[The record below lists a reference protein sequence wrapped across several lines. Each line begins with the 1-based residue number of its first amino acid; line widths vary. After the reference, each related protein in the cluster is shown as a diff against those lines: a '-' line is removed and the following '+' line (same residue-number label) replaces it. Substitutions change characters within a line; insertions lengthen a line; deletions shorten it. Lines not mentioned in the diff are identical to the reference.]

1 MYARECG
8 CAVGRIR
15 VGFFGGSGAGRDAT
29 VRVMRGKAP
38 LAGPGPAKILRAAV
52 CAAAALTGLVA
63 GPADWAQGGGDT
75 YFEFGT
81 VVAMGKHDVDLQTF
95 DPQRQRLV
103 QRSYALGKGTQAD
116 TVHVGDKVEV
126 IYQAGAPGAE
136 WVLTRL
142 LVLHGEVPKA
152 GPADNGLAVD
162 VAPRAGAGAARPA
175 GNAAASAAP
184 DFAPAAPS
192 APSAPLP
199 DTARTAAAP
208 ATAANTAP
216 PAVVPARK
224 PVNTGRG
231 GKNTAAVPARAPA
244 SATALNKAPAN
255 AKGAGT
261 TQPVA
266 LGGTA
271 GKAIPG
277 VISIPLGVGGTTAA
291 PRAPGLKGV
300 TQEAPG
306 QECGREA
313 DWPSLPI
320 SMAVLDFR
328 YPTENEEA
336 NDVSKTGGGSGTAIA
351 DLVYNQLSAEQPEF
365 QMRRGDREKLFRM
378 DFAGAARLGRQLGV
392 DSVLLGTFAPVE
404 VASPDPAF
412 PNPVKAYTLRAGVVE
427 TCTGQL
433 LYRLTSITCPAAPG
447 GGPPP
452 VKGTLPPSCPGS
464 EISVKDT
471 VNPLESA
478 EAYKQPI
485 DMLLGPLL
493 HNGTPAGVI
502 GSAGVVTAVNGNNVT
517 IRVGPQGAHNGVP
530 VSIHAFRLA
539 KNPSTNTLQRF
550 EDTEIGRLMVQR
562 VNGSTATGT
571 YSGDVA
577 PKPGDTAEVITE

>member
-1 MYARECG
+1 M
-8 CAVGRIR
+8 R
-15 VGFFGGSGAGRDAT
+15 V
-29 VRVMRGKAP
+29 KPP
-38 LAGPGPAKILRAAV
+38 LARLGPGKRRRAGAY
-52 CAAAALTGLVA
+52 AAALVGLAVGVGA
-63 GPADWAQGGGDT
+63 WAQGGGDS

-81 VVAMGKHDVDLQTF
+81 VVALGKHDVDLQTF

-126 IYQAGAPGAE
+126 IYQAGLPGAE

-152 GPADNGLAVD
+152 GPADNGLAVEM
-162 VAPRAGAGAARPA
+162 APGSGAGPANGPAAGSATARPA
-175 GNAAASAAP
+175 GSPGRNAGSSVSPAGGQAPASAAL
-184 DFAPAAPS
+184 PAATP
-192 APSAPLP
+192 ANTP
-199 DTARTAAAP
+199 TAAAVD
-208 ATAANTAP
+208 AAP
-216 PAVVPARK
+216 PAVVPPRR
-224 PVNTGRG
+224 PVNTGRAG
-231 GKNTAAVPARAPA
+231 RNAAPAVPARTPA
-244 SATALNKAPAN
+244 STGLSPASSKTPAATKTAAAS
-255 AKGAGT
+255 
-261 TQPVA
+261 QPVA
-266 LGGTA
+266 LGGPA

-277 VISIPLGVGGTTAA
+277 VVSIPLGVGGTAAA
-291 PRAPGLKGV
+291 PRTPTLKGV
-300 TQEAPG
+300 AQETPG

-351 DLVYNQLSAEQPEF
+351 DLVYNQLSTEQPEF

-392 DSVLLGTFAPVE
+392 DVVLLGTFAPVE
-404 VASPDPAF
+404 VLSPDPAF
-412 PNPVKAYTLRAGVVE
+412 PNPLKAYTLRAGVVE

-433 LYRLTSITCPAAPG
+433 LYRLTSITCSAASA

-452 VKGTLPPSCPGS
+452 VKGMLPPTCPGS

-478 EAYKQPI
+478 AAYKQPI

-502 GSAGVVTAVNGNNVT
+502 GSAGVVTAVNGNIVT
-517 IRVGPQGAHNGVP
+517 IRVGPHGARNGAP

-539 KNPSTNTLQRF
+539 KNPVTNTLQHF
-550 EDTEIGRLMVQR
+550 EDTEIGRLTVQR
-562 VNGSTATGT
+562 VNGALATGT
-571 YSGDVA
+571 YSGDVP